1 MGVELCVWV
10 GVGGGVGGKMCKS
23 CVNTESSNSLVSV
36 VFLVYTLVYTF
47 PIHTVK
53 PPLKQVV
60 ASYQQKL

>member
-1 MGVELCVWV
+1 
-10 GVGGGVGGKMCKS
+10 MCKS

-60 ASYQQKL
+60 ASYQQKF